1 MSIAVIKIKKEE
13 LSVFKKI
20 VTAFTGA
27 KMRIIKD
34 EEDLMA
40 KLIDEGLSSEVIPTT
55 FFKKELQKHASR
67 H

>member
-13 LSVFKKI
+13 IPILKKLI
-20 VTAFTGA
+20 TAFTGS
-27 KMRIIKD
+27 KLRIIDD

-40 KLIDEGLSSEVIPTT
+40 KLIDEGLSSKTISTEL
-55 FFKKELQKHASR
+55 FKRELQRHASN

>member
-13 LSVFKKI
+13 IPILKKL
-20 VTAFTGA
+20 VTAFTGS
-27 KMRIIKD
+27 KIRIIND

-40 KLIDEGLSSEVIPTT
+40 KLIDEGLASKTISTEL
-55 FFKKELQKHASR
+55 FKKELEKHANS